1 MTPACHVP
9 LFISALQ
16 IKEGKLNKNKLIAF
30 ALLVLS
36 SAGLSSCGGGGSAA
50 VAAVV
55 PAIPQF
61 NVFQPQDVSLF
72 KAGTKRLPLDIAFG
86 SAAFHLSTDPANI
99 VYTMSDRGPNI
110 KCKDALKVFG
120 APGVFCPKGNKIF
133 PVPSFSPAIF
143 KWQMD
148 HTGVT
153 LLETIKMKD
162 TKGNPI
168 TGLSNPSSV
177 FMPTEAN
184 YDKNG
189 TLIAGDPNGL
199 DPEAFVKMKD
209 GTFWVGEEY
218 GPSILHLSA
227 TGRVIERLVPAGVQ
241 TQLAAATYPVTGS
254 LPAILSKR
262 KLNRGIEDIAI
273 SPNER
278 FIYFM
283 MQSPLANPAV
293 ADYKASRNVRFFKY
307 DLATKTLVAEY
318 VYQLDL
324 PSTFTADATTV
335 QSKVKVSEMVATGLD
350 QLIVLERVSKTTK
363 LYRINLAGATNIL
376 GSAWD
381 TITTLPSLEQ
391 SNLVTAG
398 IATVS
403 KTLAMDSAV
412 DHPGL
417 LPSKVEGIGLMNN
430 NELVLINDNDFGI
443 FGGATQITI
452 IPAVP

>member
-1 MTPACHVP
+1 VNKKILP
-9 LFISALQ
+9 LILLLSA
-16 IKEGKLNKNKLIAF
+16 
-30 ALLVLS
+30 
-36 SAGLSSCGGGGSAA
+36 SAGLSACNGGGGSA
-50 VAAVV
+50 VAATV

-61 NVFQPQDVSLF
+61 NVLQPQDVTQF
-72 KAGTKRLPLDIAFG
+72 AGGTKQVPLDIAFG

-110 KCKDALKVFG
+110 KCKDSLKVFG
-120 APGVFCPKGNKIF
+120 AALGFCPTGNKIF
-133 PVPSFSPAIF
+133 PVPAFAPAIF
-143 KWQMD
+143 KWKMD

-153 LLETIKMKD
+153 LLETIQIKD
-162 TKGNPI
+162 AVGNPI
-168 TGLSNPSSV
+168 NGLSNPSSALL
-177 FMPTEAN
+177 PTESN

-189 TLIAGDPNGL
+189 TLMAGDPNGL

-241 TQLAAATYPVTGS
+241 TQLAAATYPVVGS

-273 SPNER
+273 SPNEQ
-278 FIYFM
+278 FLYFL
-283 MQSPLANPAV
+283 MQSPLANPNV
-293 ADYKASRNVRFFKY
+293 AAYKASRNVRFFKF
-307 DLATKTLVAEY
+307 DLTTKAVVAEY
-318 VYQLDL
+318 VYELDL
-324 PSTFTADATTV
+324 PATFSADATTV
-335 QSKVKVSEMVATGLD
+335 QSKVKLSEMVATGLD
-350 QLIVLERVSKTTK
+350 QFIVLERVSNTTK
-363 LYRINLAGATNIL
+363 LFRVNLAGATNIL
-376 GSAWD
+376 ATAWD
-381 TITTLPSLEQ
+381 NIGTVPSLEL

-398 IATVS
+398 ITTVS

-412 DHPGL
+412 DYPGL
-417 LPSKVEGIGLMNN
+417 LPKKVEGIGLLPN

-452 IPAVP
+452 IPAIP